1 MGSLICIFDFCFPP
15 VGNIFLKKEIIP
27 TVNYN
32 SALLALGLSF
42 FLFEF
47 RYIFLRGI
55 CVHIGVLALPGNLQ
69 PSEIDLQSITSR
81 CDIARA
87 RVSFHF
93 LHNLFSRKI
102 LVFLCTYTRRKIC
115 FDVGFV
121 RLCIISN
128 TQHRKDIEK
137 TCRPAAT
144 CFCKSGSFFHNHHKN
159 FPPIFGCFFPVAVLV
174 RFAHARVKFFFE
186 ILKLPS
192 FNTHVLYYNIGC
204 WVDPGAAGQSL
215 G

>member
-87 RVSFHF
+87 RVSFRFISCIIFFHE
-93 LHNLFSRKI
+93 NLKKI
-102 LVFLCTYTRRKIC
+102 LVFWCTYTRRKIC

-137 TCRPAAT
+137 TCRPPHVFARAAPSFT
-144 CFCKSGSFFHNHHKN
+144 IIIKISHPFLGVFFPLRFLSVLLTLGWSFFS
-159 FPPIFGCFFPVAVLV
+159 
-174 RFAHARVKFFFE
+174 R
-186 ILKLPS
+186 
-192 FNTHVLYYNIGC
+192 Y
-204 WVDPGAAGQSL
+204 
-215 G
+215 

>member
-1 MGSLICIFDFCFPP
+1 MGSLICIFDFYFPP
-15 VGNIFLKKEIIP
+15 GWKYFLKKEIIP

-42 FLFEF
+42 FLFDF

-87 RVSFHF
+87 RLVSFHF
-93 LHNLFSRKI
+93 LHNLFSRKSKKI
-102 LVFLCTYTRRKIC
+102 LVFWCTTQEDKIC
-115 FDVGFV
+115 F
-121 RLCIISN
+121 LCWFRSVVYIISN

-137 TCRPAAT
+137 TCRPPHVFARAA
-144 CFCKSGSFFHNHHKN
+144 
-159 FPPIFGCFFPVAVLV
+159 
-174 RFAHARVKFFFE
+174 
-186 ILKLPS
+186 PS
-192 FNTHVLYYNIGC
+192 FTIIIKISH
-204 WVDPGAAGQSL
+204 PFL
-215 G
+215 GVFSRCGSCPFCSR